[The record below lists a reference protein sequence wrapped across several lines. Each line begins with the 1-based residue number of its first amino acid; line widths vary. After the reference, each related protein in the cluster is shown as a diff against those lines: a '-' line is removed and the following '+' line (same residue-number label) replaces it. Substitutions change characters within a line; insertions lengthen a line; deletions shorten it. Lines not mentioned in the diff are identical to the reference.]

1 MKWGY
6 TMNVILSIYSYEEC
20 KRLEIAFKR
29 CSAVTKTIS
38 TRDITFAIEQ
48 MKNGSV
54 NIAVFDLEVFKNNV
68 METLSAIREM
78 KNVNSKA
85 KIILI
90 ANEDEDVMT
99 AAAFRFGINYVV
111 VRPYDT
117 ESVVDRVLDLSVSG
131 VIINDDLENKNKL
144 NYIERMTSSIL
155 NGTGILPN
163 LKGYKYLKEAIVKG
177 YTDNEVLDAVT
188 KFLYPEIAKSNNTTA
203 DRVERA
209 IRHAIESAWNK
220 CGGNGFYAK
229 MGFADAYSDKRP
241 TNSEYI
247 FAVVEYL
254 NNHSLY

>member
-1 MKWGY
+1 
-6 TMNVILSIYSYEEC
+6 MNVVLSINSCDES
-20 KRLEIAFKR
+20 KKLENAFKKS
-29 CSAVTKTIS
+29 SAVTEIIS
-38 TRDITFAIEQ
+38 TRDISFAIEQ
-48 MKNGSV
+48 MKNGAV
-54 NIAVFDLEVFKNNV
+54 NTAVFDLEIFRNNV
-68 METLSAIREM
+68 METLSAIKEM
-78 KNVNSKA
+78 KDVNSKA

-90 ANEDEDVMT
+90 ANKDEDVMT

-117 ESVVDRVLDLSVSG
+117 ESIVDRVLDLNVSG
-131 VIINDDLENKNKL
+131 VIINDELENKNKIT
-144 NYIERMTSSIL
+144 YIERMTSSIL

-163 LKGYKYLKEAIVKG
+163 LKGYKYLKEAIVRG
-177 YTDNEVLDAVT
+177 YMDREMLDAVT
-188 KFLYPEIAKSNNTTA
+188 KFLYPEIAKNNNTTA

-220 CGGNGFYAK
+220 CGGNGFYSK

-254 NNHSLY
+254 NNHSSY